1 MSTLKVD
8 DDIAQ
13 LQALPKDILAQE
25 KAITAL
31 TGQSVDQKW
40 FVVHGASPQQ
50 TLERLEAFTPAL
62 AQAQKAGE
70 IARWRTLPLNSLA
83 RQKSDLTLLR
93 DAAPAVTNVLK
104 SAGLSAVSPNLDAMP
119 VSVDAWLES
128 PASEGWRLLWLTL
141 PDGESGVLVPV
152 DGAKN
157 SAHLGELAARHDGVV
172 WVDRKASFDGLF
184 ALYRT
189 LLTGLL
195 FAALAV
201 IACGA
206 MLRLGWR
213 KGLISLVPSV
223 LSLSCGLAVLA
234 ATGHPV
240 NLFSLLALVL
250 VLGIG
255 INYTLFFSNPRGTP
269 LTSMLAITLA
279 MMTTLLTLGMLVFS
293 ATQAISSFGIVLVSA
308 VALTA
313 ALLLAGCSHSTDTK
327 ETRPQAWLQPGTK
340 VTLPPPG
347 ISPAVSSQQLL
358 TGSFNGQTQS
368 LLVMLNA
375 DAHKVTLAG
384 LSSVGIRLFLATY
397 DETGIHTEQSIVVP
411 QLPPASQV
419 LADVMLSHWPIS
431 AWQPQL
437 PKGWTLTDNGDR
449 RELRNASGKLV
460 TEIVYLQRKGKR
472 EPISIEQHVFK
483 YHITIQY
490 LGD

>member
-1 MSTLKVD
+1 M
-8 DDIAQ
+8 
-13 LQALPKDILAQE
+13 
-25 KAITAL
+25 
-31 TGQSVDQKW
+31 
-40 FVVHGASPQQ
+40 
-50 TLERLEAFTPAL
+50 
-62 AQAQKAGE
+62 
-70 IARWRTLPLNSLA
+70 N
-83 RQKSDLTLLR
+83 
-93 DAAPAVTNVLK
+93 AV
-104 SAGLSAVSPNLDAMP
+104 
-119 VSVDAWLES
+119 
-128 PASEGWRLLWLTL
+128 
-141 PDGESGVLVPV
+141 
-152 DGAKN
+152 
-157 SAHLGELAARHDGVV
+157 
-172 WVDRKASFDGLF
+172 
-184 ALYRT
+184 YR
-189 LLTGLL
+189 
-195 FAALAV
+195 
-201 IACGA
+201 
-206 MLRLGWR
+206 
-213 KGLISLVPSV
+213 
-223 LSLSCGLAVLA
+223 
-234 ATGHPV
+234 
-240 NLFSLLALVL
+240 
-250 VLGIG
+250 
-255 INYTLFFSNPRGTP
+255 
-269 LTSMLAITLA
+269 
-279 MMTTLLTLGMLVFS
+279 
-293 ATQAISSFGIVLVSA
+293 A
-308 VALTA
+308 VALA
-313 ALLLAGCSHSTDTK
+313 AVLLLAGCSHSTDTK

-397 DETGIHTEQSIVVP
+397 DESGIHTEQSIVVP

>member
-1 MSTLKVD
+1 MN
-8 DDIAQ
+8 
-13 LQALPKDILAQE
+13 
-25 KAITAL
+25 
-31 TGQSVDQKW
+31 
-40 FVVHGASPQQ
+40 
-50 TLERLEAFTPAL
+50 AF
-62 AQAQKAGE
+62 
-70 IARWRTLPLNSLA
+70 
-83 RQKSDLTLLR
+83 
-93 DAAPAVTNVLK
+93 
-104 SAGLSAVSPNLDAMP
+104 
-119 VSVDAWLES
+119 
-128 PASEGWRLLWLTL
+128 
-141 PDGESGVLVPV
+141 
-152 DGAKN
+152 
-157 SAHLGELAARHDGVV
+157 
-172 WVDRKASFDGLF
+172 
-184 ALYRT
+184 YR
-189 LLTGLL
+189 
-195 FAALAV
+195 
-201 IACGA
+201 
-206 MLRLGWR
+206 
-213 KGLISLVPSV
+213 
-223 LSLSCGLAVLA
+223 
-234 ATGHPV
+234 
-240 NLFSLLALVL
+240 
-250 VLGIG
+250 
-255 INYTLFFSNPRGTP
+255 
-269 LTSMLAITLA
+269 
-279 MMTTLLTLGMLVFS
+279 
-293 ATQAISSFGIVLVSA
+293 A

-313 ALLLAGCSHSTDTK
+313 ALLAGCSHSTDTK
-327 ETRPQAWLQPGTK
+327 ETWPQAWLQPGTR

>member
-1 MSTLKVD
+1 MN
-8 DDIAQ
+8 
-13 LQALPKDILAQE
+13 
-25 KAITAL
+25 
-31 TGQSVDQKW
+31 
-40 FVVHGASPQQ
+40 
-50 TLERLEAFTPAL
+50 AF
-62 AQAQKAGE
+62 
-70 IARWRTLPLNSLA
+70 
-83 RQKSDLTLLR
+83 
-93 DAAPAVTNVLK
+93 
-104 SAGLSAVSPNLDAMP
+104 
-119 VSVDAWLES
+119 
-128 PASEGWRLLWLTL
+128 
-141 PDGESGVLVPV
+141 
-152 DGAKN
+152 
-157 SAHLGELAARHDGVV
+157 
-172 WVDRKASFDGLF
+172 
-184 ALYRT
+184 YR
-189 LLTGLL
+189 
-195 FAALAV
+195 
-201 IACGA
+201 
-206 MLRLGWR
+206 
-213 KGLISLVPSV
+213 
-223 LSLSCGLAVLA
+223 
-234 ATGHPV
+234 
-240 NLFSLLALVL
+240 
-250 VLGIG
+250 
-255 INYTLFFSNPRGTP
+255 
-269 LTSMLAITLA
+269 
-279 MMTTLLTLGMLVFS
+279 
-293 ATQAISSFGIVLVSA
+293 A
-308 VALTA
+308 VALAA

-327 ETRPQAWLQPGTK
+327 ETRPQAWLQQGTK

-437 PKGWTLTDNGDR
+437 PKGWTLTDTGDR

>member
-1 MSTLKVD
+1 MN
-8 DDIAQ
+8 
-13 LQALPKDILAQE
+13 P
-25 KAITAL
+25 
-31 TGQSVDQKW
+31 
-40 FVVHGASPQQ
+40 F
-50 TLERLEAFTPAL
+50 
-62 AQAQKAGE
+62 
-70 IARWRTLPLNSLA
+70 
-83 RQKSDLTLLR
+83 
-93 DAAPAVTNVLK
+93 
-104 SAGLSAVSPNLDAMP
+104 
-119 VSVDAWLES
+119 
-128 PASEGWRLLWLTL
+128 
-141 PDGESGVLVPV
+141 
-152 DGAKN
+152 
-157 SAHLGELAARHDGVV
+157 
-172 WVDRKASFDGLF
+172 
-184 ALYRT
+184 YR
-189 LLTGLL
+189 
-195 FAALAV
+195 
-201 IACGA
+201 
-206 MLRLGWR
+206 
-213 KGLISLVPSV
+213 
-223 LSLSCGLAVLA
+223 
-234 ATGHPV
+234 
-240 NLFSLLALVL
+240 
-250 VLGIG
+250 
-255 INYTLFFSNPRGTP
+255 
-269 LTSMLAITLA
+269 
-279 MMTTLLTLGMLVFS
+279 
-293 ATQAISSFGIVLVSA
+293 A

-313 ALLLAGCSHSTDTK
+313 ALLLAGCSHSTDTQ
-327 ETRPQAWLQPGTK
+327 ETRPQAWLQPGTR

-437 PKGWTLTDNGDR
+437 PKGWTLTDTGDR

>member
-1 MSTLKVD
+1 MN
-8 DDIAQ
+8 
-13 LQALPKDILAQE
+13 P
-25 KAITAL
+25 
-31 TGQSVDQKW
+31 
-40 FVVHGASPQQ
+40 F
-50 TLERLEAFTPAL
+50 
-62 AQAQKAGE
+62 
-70 IARWRTLPLNSLA
+70 
-83 RQKSDLTLLR
+83 
-93 DAAPAVTNVLK
+93 
-104 SAGLSAVSPNLDAMP
+104 
-119 VSVDAWLES
+119 
-128 PASEGWRLLWLTL
+128 
-141 PDGESGVLVPV
+141 
-152 DGAKN
+152 
-157 SAHLGELAARHDGVV
+157 
-172 WVDRKASFDGLF
+172 
-184 ALYRT
+184 YR
-189 LLTGLL
+189 
-195 FAALAV
+195 
-201 IACGA
+201 
-206 MLRLGWR
+206 
-213 KGLISLVPSV
+213 
-223 LSLSCGLAVLA
+223 
-234 ATGHPV
+234 
-240 NLFSLLALVL
+240 
-250 VLGIG
+250 
-255 INYTLFFSNPRGTP
+255 
-269 LTSMLAITLA
+269 
-279 MMTTLLTLGMLVFS
+279 
-293 ATQAISSFGIVLVSA
+293 A

-327 ETRPQAWLQPGTK
+327 ETRPQAWLQPGTR

-397 DETGIHTEQSIVVP
+397 DETGIQTEQSIVVP

>member
-1 MSTLKVD
+1 MN
-8 DDIAQ
+8 
-13 LQALPKDILAQE
+13 
-25 KAITAL
+25 
-31 TGQSVDQKW
+31 
-40 FVVHGASPQQ
+40 
-50 TLERLEAFTPAL
+50 AF
-62 AQAQKAGE
+62 
-70 IARWRTLPLNSLA
+70 
-83 RQKSDLTLLR
+83 
-93 DAAPAVTNVLK
+93 
-104 SAGLSAVSPNLDAMP
+104 
-119 VSVDAWLES
+119 
-128 PASEGWRLLWLTL
+128 
-141 PDGESGVLVPV
+141 
-152 DGAKN
+152 
-157 SAHLGELAARHDGVV
+157 
-172 WVDRKASFDGLF
+172 
-184 ALYRT
+184 YR
-189 LLTGLL
+189 
-195 FAALAV
+195 
-201 IACGA
+201 
-206 MLRLGWR
+206 
-213 KGLISLVPSV
+213 
-223 LSLSCGLAVLA
+223 
-234 ATGHPV
+234 
-240 NLFSLLALVL
+240 
-250 VLGIG
+250 
-255 INYTLFFSNPRGTP
+255 
-269 LTSMLAITLA
+269 
-279 MMTTLLTLGMLVFS
+279 
-293 ATQAISSFGIVLVSA
+293 A

-313 ALLLAGCSHSTDTK
+313 ALLLAGCSHSTNTQ
-327 ETRPQAWLQPGTK
+327 ETRPQAWLQPGTR

-437 PKGWTLTDNGDR
+437 PKGWTLTDTGDR

>member
-1 MSTLKVD
+1 MN
-8 DDIAQ
+8 
-13 LQALPKDILAQE
+13 
-25 KAITAL
+25 
-31 TGQSVDQKW
+31 
-40 FVVHGASPQQ
+40 
-50 TLERLEAFTPAL
+50 AF
-62 AQAQKAGE
+62 
-70 IARWRTLPLNSLA
+70 
-83 RQKSDLTLLR
+83 
-93 DAAPAVTNVLK
+93 
-104 SAGLSAVSPNLDAMP
+104 
-119 VSVDAWLES
+119 
-128 PASEGWRLLWLTL
+128 
-141 PDGESGVLVPV
+141 
-152 DGAKN
+152 
-157 SAHLGELAARHDGVV
+157 
-172 WVDRKASFDGLF
+172 
-184 ALYRT
+184 YR
-189 LLTGLL
+189 
-195 FAALAV
+195 
-201 IACGA
+201 
-206 MLRLGWR
+206 
-213 KGLISLVPSV
+213 
-223 LSLSCGLAVLA
+223 
-234 ATGHPV
+234 
-240 NLFSLLALVL
+240 
-250 VLGIG
+250 
-255 INYTLFFSNPRGTP
+255 
-269 LTSMLAITLA
+269 
-279 MMTTLLTLGMLVFS
+279 
-293 ATQAISSFGIVLVSA
+293 A

-313 ALLLAGCSHSTDTK
+313 ALLLAGCSHSTDTQ

-397 DETGIHTEQSIVVP
+397 DESGIHTEQSIVVP

-431 AWQPQL
+431 TWQPQL